1 VAKKQ
6 KSPVGEEAPR
16 VDPLL
21 RLANILAIFALK
33 DIPPE
38 SAAMRLDKL
47 GFSAKEIAGV
57 LGVSDNYIHVINNR
71 KKAAPKKKARTK
83 S

>member
-6 KSPVGEEAPR
+6 KSPVSEEAPR

-21 RLANILAIFALK
+21 RLTNVLAIFALK

-38 SAAMRLDKL
+38 NAAVRLDKL

-57 LGVSDNYIHVINNR
+57 LGVTDNYIHVINSR
-71 KKAAPKKKARTK
+71 KKASPKKKART
-83 S
+83 